1 MLTCCYIVL
10 DRDRGVLRYSS
21 AGHPPPLIIEG
32 DTEAHFLSGGRG
44 VPLGVVP
51 GAAYSDAEY
60 QLRGP
65 ATIVLYTDGLVERRG
80 ETIDVGLERLRDM
93 VRGHG
98 VDVKKLCD
106 HLTGTLLSDGCEDDV
121 ALLAARVQSLASA
134 RRLDLELPADSRR
147 LHELRT
153 RVARWLEGAGVAT
166 DVVPDIVIAL
176 NEAASN
182 SMLHAYANAQ
192 ERGHVR
198 VSLIIDEHEVTAVV
212 FDDGQWRERGDH
224 HDGRGL
230 ELMTA
235 LMTDVQVEHTDAG
248 TRVHL
253 TRRLDA

>member
-1 MLTCCYIVL
+1 
-10 DRDRGVLRYSS
+10 
-21 AGHPPPLIIEG
+21 
-32 DTEAHFLSGGRG
+32 
-44 VPLGVVP
+44 
-51 GAAYSDAEY
+51 
-60 QLRGP
+60 
-65 ATIVLYTDGLVERRG
+65 VLYTDGLVERRG
-80 ETIDVGLERLRDM
+80 ETIDVGLERLRAV

-106 HLTGTLLSDGCEDDV
+106 HLTRTLLSEGCEDDV

-147 LHELRT
+147 LRELRT
-153 RVARWLEGAGVAT
+153 RVARWLEGAGVASN
-166 DVVPDIVIAL
+166 VVPDIVIAL

-182 SMLHAYANAQ
+182 SMVHAYASTQ

-198 VSLIIDEHEVTAVV
+198 VSLTIDQQEISAVV
-212 FDDGQWRERGDH
+212 FDDGRWRERGDQ

-235 LMTDVQVEHTDAG
+235 LMTDVRVEHTDTG

-253 TRRLDA
+253 ARRLDA